1 MHTLY
6 LKPFCLR
13 LSVKINITVI
23 RHYNARPVI
32 TFYPNMQQM
41 LEKCFSNLFD
51 CSINHDIFERIALM
65 WFLKLCLVNLL
76 SSFLLCEMNYFWLN
90 FIILLKEILLLLN
103 FIILL
108 TEILLLLNFN
118 ILQKEIK
125 TEIMNYLWLIG
136 ICLKY
141 QKQRIYILAG
151 VYGIKYIVTVG
162 SWMYRA
168 STFPYIGIYLDNM
181 SI

>member
-51 CSINHDIFERIALM
+51 CSINHDIFEGIALM

-90 FIILLKEILLLLN
+90 FIILLIYE
-103 FIILL
+103 
-108 TEILLLLNFN
+108 ER
-118 ILQKEIK
+118 QKEIK

-136 ICLKY
+136 ICLK
-141 QKQRIYILAG
+141 YILAG

>member
-1 MHTLY
+1 
-6 LKPFCLR
+6 
-13 LSVKINITVI
+13 
-23 RHYNARPVI
+23 
-32 TFYPNMQQM
+32 
-41 LEKCFSNLFD
+41 
-51 CSINHDIFERIALM
+51 
-65 WFLKLCLVNLL
+65 
-76 SSFLLCEMNYFWLN
+76 
-90 FIILLKEILLLLN
+90 
-103 FIILL
+103 
-108 TEILLLLNFN
+108 
-118 ILQKEIK
+118 
-125 TEIMNYLWLIG
+125 MNYLWLIG

>member
-90 FIILLKEILLLLN
+90 FSILLIYE
-103 FIILL
+103 
-108 TEILLLLNFN
+108 ER
-118 ILQKEIK
+118 QKEIK

>member
-90 FIILLKEILLLLN
+90 FIILLIYE
-103 FIILL
+103 
-108 TEILLLLNFN
+108 ER
-118 ILQKEIK
+118 QKEIK

>member
-1 MHTLY
+1 M
-6 LKPFCLR
+6 
-13 LSVKINITVI
+13 
-23 RHYNARPVI
+23 
-32 TFYPNMQQM
+32 
-41 LEKCFSNLFD
+41 
-51 CSINHDIFERIALM
+51 
-65 WFLKLCLVNLL
+65 
-76 SSFLLCEMNYFWLN
+76 
-90 FIILLKEILLLLN
+90 
-103 FIILL
+103 
-108 TEILLLLNFN
+108 EILLLLNFN

>member
-6 LKPFCLR
+6 LKPFYLR
-13 LSVKINITVI
+13 LSVKINTTVI

-51 CSINHDIFERIALM
+51 CSINHDIFEGIALM

-90 FIILLKEILLLLN
+90 FIILLIYE
-103 FIILL
+103 
-108 TEILLLLNFN
+108 ER
-118 ILQKEIK
+118 QKEIK

-136 ICLKY
+136 ICLK
-141 QKQRIYILAG
+141 YILAG

>member
-6 LKPFCLR
+6 LKPFYLR
-13 LSVKINITVI
+13 LSVKINTTVI

-51 CSINHDIFERIALM
+51 CSINHDIFEGIALM

-90 FIILLKEILLLLN
+90 FIILLIYE
-103 FIILL
+103 
-108 TEILLLLNFN
+108 ER
-118 ILQKEIK
+118 QKEIK

>member
-6 LKPFCLR
+6 LKPFYLR
-13 LSVKINITVI
+13 LSVKINTTVI

-90 FIILLKEILLLLN
+90 FIILLIYE
-103 FIILL
+103 
-108 TEILLLLNFN
+108 ER
-118 ILQKEIK
+118 QKEIK

-136 ICLKY
+136 ICLK
-141 QKQRIYILAG
+141 YILAG

>member
-90 FIILLKEILLLLN
+90 FIILLIYE
-103 FIILL
+103 
-108 TEILLLLNFN
+108 ER
-118 ILQKEIK
+118 QKEIK

-136 ICLKY
+136 ICLK
-141 QKQRIYILAG
+141 YILAG

>member
-51 CSINHDIFERIALM
+51 CSINHDIFEGIALM

-90 FIILLKEILLLLN
+90 FIILLIYE
-103 FIILL
+103 
-108 TEILLLLNFN
+108 ER
-118 ILQKEIK
+118 QKEIK